1 MRVKGTAAVL
11 VVAAGSVVAAGFG
24 GGTKVTLATKPPLTV
39 RAGTTW
45 TALVNISRGGRRLDG
60 FRPVIEIQD
69 AQGRE
74 RFSGTQ
80 IAPGVYRIRVVFPRL
95 GEWHYRLHAGRTSGM
110 RGGLRVV
117 PG

>member
-1 MRVKGTAAVL
+1 MGFKGTAAVL
-11 VVAAGSVVAAGFG
+11 VAAPGTIILAGLGS
-24 GGTKVTLATKPPLTV
+24 GTKVTLATKPPATV

-45 TALVNISRGGRRLDG
+45 TALVDVSRAGRRLDG

-69 AQGRE
+69 SHGRE

-80 IAPGVYRIRVVFPRL
+80 VGPGVYRIRVVFPRL
-95 GEWHYRLHAGRTSGM
+95 GRWEYRVKAGTAAM

-117 PG
+117 PR

>member
-1 MRVKGTAAVL
+1 MRLKGTAAVL
-11 VVAAGSVVAAGFG
+11 VVAAGSVVLAAFSS
-24 GGTKVTLATKPPLTV
+24 GTKVTLATKPPSTV

-45 TALVNISRGGRRLDG
+45 TAFVDISRAGRRLDG

-69 AQGRE
+69 SRGRE

-80 IAPGVYRIRVVFPRL
+80 VGPGVYRIRVVFPRL
-95 GEWHYRLHAGRTSGM
+95 GRWEYRVEAGTAVM

-117 PG
+117 PR

>member
-24 GGTKVTLATKPPLTV
+24 GGTKVTLATRPPATV

-45 TALVNISRGGRRLDG
+45 TALVNVSRDGRRLDG

-69 AQGRE
+69 DRGRE
-74 RFSGTQ
+74 QFSGTQ
-80 IAPGVYRIRVVFPRL
+80 VAPGVYRLRVVFPRV
-95 GEWHYRLHAGRTSGM
+95 GQWQYRVKAGRATGTH
-110 RGGLRVV
+110 GGLRVV
-117 PG
+117 PR